1 MWQLLTVTDMCGNG
15 FGYLPWQ
22 LLTVI
27 DMYGNGFGY
36 LPSVAILDDDC
47 LATPDGY

>member
-1 MWQLLTVTDMCGNG
+1 LTCMAMVSVTCQVSTVTA
-15 FGYLPWQ
+15 WQ

-36 LPSVAILDDDC
+36 LPSVAILDCDC

>member
-1 MWQLLTVTDMCGNG
+1 MVSVTCQVWQFSTVTA
-15 FGYLPWQ
+15 WQ

-36 LPSVAILDDDC
+36 LPSVAILDGDC